1 MGNSEV
7 WRMLRKAV
15 HTILATQA
23 SLEYLPIQKAEA
35 AQLMY
40 DILLS
45 VRAANILKRKD
56 LLQ

>member
-1 MGNSEV
+1 
-7 WRMLRKAV
+7 MLRKAG

>member
-1 MGNSEV
+1 MENSEV
-7 WRMLRKAV
+7 WRVLRKAA
-15 HTILATQA
+15 HTMLATQA

-40 DILLS
+40 DILQS
-45 VRAANILKRKD
+45 VRVTNILKRKD